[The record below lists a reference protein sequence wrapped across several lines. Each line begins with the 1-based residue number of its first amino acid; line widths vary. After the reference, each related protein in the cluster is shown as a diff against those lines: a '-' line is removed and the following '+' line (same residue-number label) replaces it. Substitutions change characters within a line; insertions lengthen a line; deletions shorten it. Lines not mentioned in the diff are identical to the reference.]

1 MGCILNVLCIYNIT
15 IEDNEVYNNSGY
27 GIMFSRNMYDSVA
40 RNNYVYNQTNCISV
54 NTQSHNNEVYDNR
67 VSECKNGIDLR
78 NGAYNNDIHHNI
90 IIESGNGIIVHSGA
104 SSNTFHYNTIII
116 NLKEIGISVNPDTK
130 D

>member
-1 MGCILNVLCIYNIT
+1 MGCILNVLCIYYIT
-15 IEDNEVYNNSGY
+15 IEDNEVYNNFGY

-78 NGAYNNDIHHNI
+78 NWAYNNDIHHNI
-90 IIESGNGIIVHSGA
+90 IIEPIRKQPNIQ
-104 SSNTFHYNTIII
+104 
-116 NLKEIGISVNPDTK
+116 
-130 D
+130 

>member
-1 MGCILNVLCIYNIT
+1 MYICKYIIT
-15 IEDNEVYNNSGY
+15 
-27 GIMFSRNMYDSVA
+27 
-40 RNNYVYNQTNCISV
+40 
-54 NTQSHNNEVYDNR
+54 NNEVYDNR

-130 D
+130 DNRFDNNQMIDSKLQEGDTNNFSRGE

>member
-1 MGCILNVLCIYNIT
+1 L
-15 IEDNEVYNNSGY
+15 
-27 GIMFSRNMYDSVA
+27 
-40 RNNYVYNQTNCISV
+40 ISV

-104 SSNTFHYNTIII
+104 SSNTFHYNTII
-116 NLKEIGISVNPDTK
+116 NPREIGNSVQYPDTK
-130 D
+130 DNRFDNNQVIDSKLQEGDTNKITKRIKEE